1 MPGKSSPLTGSRS
14 IGILVAEDHLIARLG
29 VSTIV
34 NTQPDMTVV
43 AEAVNGEQ
51 ACVLYRLHSPDVALI
66 DMRMPVKSG
75 FEALAEIRAEF
86 PSARIV
92 ALSTFGGDE
101 DIRRAMALGAN
112 AYLTKDFLDG
122 ELVAAIRTVHGGGQY
137 LPPSIAAVLASIPPH
152 AILSGRELAVL
163 QLIVDGLGNK
173 EIAYQLGIANDTVKN
188 HVKSI
193 LKKLDADDRTQAT
206 TKAIQR
212 GIIHLHP

>member
-1 MPGKSSPLTGSRS
+1 LSAKIDSLTPFAR

-29 VSTIV
+29 ISSIV
-34 NTQPDMTVV
+34 NTQADMIVL
-43 AEAVNGEQ
+43 AEAVNGQQ
-51 ACVLYRLHSPDVALI
+51 ACDLYRSHLPDVALI

-75 FEALAEIRAEF
+75 FDAIAAIRREF
-86 PSARIV
+86 PEARIV

-101 DIRRAMALGAN
+101 DIRRAMVLGAN

-122 ELVAAIRTVHGGGQY
+122 ELVAAIRTVYAGGQY
-137 LPPSIAAVLASIPPH
+137 LPPSVAAILASVPPR

-173 EIAYQLGIANDTVKN
+173 EIGYQLGIAKDTVKN

-193 LKKLDADDRTQAT
+193 LKKLDAEDRTQAT